1 MIPLSARFTFEL
13 NSPSDDKLER
23 EEAMAITIDEEC

>member
-13 NSPSDDKLER
+13 NSPSDDKLELG
-23 EEAMAITIDEEC
+23 EEAMAITIDE